1 MLHCQ
6 QFQPGGEYA
15 HCGALALYKKGITDP
30 IELLE
35 RCNRCEN
42 KCPPRCR
49 YSEGPD
55 AIKSCS
61 TCHQTSCQPVSPMK
75 LVFNEKW
82 EASCPICLAEGRRR
96 GGKLVPVVARTFS
109 SYVQAL
115 WNFHFD
121 ENAFC
126 DNLRAEA
133 KKVSTIR
140 DILDNDKM
148 REGER

>member
-1 MLHCQ
+1 
-6 QFQPGGEYA
+6 
-15 HCGALALYKKGITDP
+15 
-30 IELLE
+30 
-35 RCNRCEN
+35 
-42 KCPPRCR
+42 
-49 YSEGPD
+49 
-55 AIKSCS
+55 
-61 TCHQTSCQPVSPMK
+61 MK

-82 EASCPICLAEGRRR
+82 EAPCPICVAEGRRR

-133 KKVSTIR
+133 KKVATIR